1 MADDTGV
8 GIRLLGGFEATVGG
22 RLVAA
27 DAWRLRKAKTLVKL
41 LVLADGHRM
50 HRESLVALLWP
61 DRDTA
66 SGINNLHQALYVA
79 RRVLAPGS
87 GVLFPLR
94 EDVVLLSDSA
104 MPWLDVE
111 AFEAACRRARETRA
125 PGDYRSADQLYR
137 GDLLPEDQ
145 FEAWAEAPRD
155 ALRERRLGLSIEY
168 AEVLSERRE
177 YTEVAEIAG
186 AVTAA
191 DPFHEGAYR
200 LLMTALAAG
209 GRRYEALAAFDRLR
223 ESLTRE
229 FAADPEPATRR
240 LYRDLLTAGDQSP
253 GAAMATEPASAT
265 STAPALSRTVATTA
279 TTTGPAV
286 AIRPDAA
293 GTPRTA
299 PARGLGSLTLE
310 QTSFVGRGREI
321 AEIVQALGRTRLLTL
336 TGPGG
341 AGKTRLA
348 CEVAAGLV
356 GRYPDG
362 VHVTELASLSRP
374 ELVPH
379 TVAAVLDVPIPGTEI
394 AEVALARQLA
404 DRRLLL
410 VLDNCEHLLDA
421 CARLTAEVLRGCPGV
436 SVLATSREP
445 LRVGGEVTWRTP
457 SLALPDL
464 RALPPL
470 DRLAELESVRLFAE
484 RAHDAA
490 PDFVLDETTAPAV
503 AEICVRLDGMPLAL
517 ELAAAR
523 TSALAPSQIASRLGD
538 ALRVLDRGSRSAVT
552 RQQTLHATLA
562 WSHDLLDGHERV
574 LFRRL
579 AVFAGSMA
587 LEAVEQVCGGAALDV
602 VDLLSRLVDKSLVQ
616 VEHVGGEARYRLL
629 ETIRQFADQ
638 RLRDSGEKAGRVR
651 AHRDF
656 FVALATGND
665 PERAAGIVNDSPQA
679 LDAEHDN
686 LRAALSSGLAED
698 PAVALRLA
706 VSLWRFWLARGDFSE
721 ASRWL
726 AATLAAAPERTASR
740 ARALLAAS
748 AIEVRRGDPT
758 ARQIDLGIEAV
769 AIMRAVGDDRA
780 LAQTLH
786 LTGLLAWVSD
796 DGWQRA
802 VGLVQEARTLA
813 TAAGDAGA
821 VASATHTLGVIAVSR
836 GAGPQAEE
844 HFEQVLGL
852 LEGLTSDLPPF
863 FFAVTPGHSWE
874 IGPGGLPRLPFTET
888 VLLFRRAGAEQAT
901 AHTLSNL
908 SYAVSLAG
916 DPARA
921 RRLLED
927 SVSAFGRCGDQ
938 HGGALALCRLANVH
952 RIAGELDEAAGLLER
967 SMAIRRSLGDRRGVG
982 ITVISQGLVAA
993 AAGDLGRADRLLR
1006 EALLLFDDMEDGPG
1020 RWGTLLDLGLILAD
1034 AGEHERARRVLRQ
1047 WRDLPPISWTFRP
1060 RAWALLTLA
1069 ALERRCGDQIAA
1081 ALCLDEARR
1090 GFLALADEPGLAYL
1104 DSHAE
1109 PLLTER

>member
-125 PGDYRSADQLYR
+125 PGDYRSAGQLYR

-155 ALRERRLGLSIEY
+155 ALRERRLGLLIEY
-168 AEVLSERRE
+168 AGVLSERRE
-177 YTEVAEIAG
+177 YTEAAEIAG

-240 LYRDLLTAGDQSP
+240 LYRDLLTGEQSP
-253 GAAMATEPASAT
+253 DAAMAAGPATAS
-265 STAPALSRTVATTA
+265 STAPALSRTAATTA
-279 TTTGPAV
+279 MTTGPAV

-293 GTPRTA
+293 GTPRMA

-321 AEIVQALGRTRLLTL
+321 AEIAQALGRTRLLTL

-348 CEVAAGLV
+348 CEVAAGLG

-362 VHVTELASLSRP
+362 VHVAELASLSRP

-379 TVAAVLDVPIPGTEI
+379 AVAAVLDVPIPGTET

-421 CARLTAEVLRGCPGV
+421 CARLAAEVLRGCPGV
-436 SVLATSREP
+436 IVLATSREP

-464 RALPPL
+464 RDLPPL
-470 DRLAELESVRLFAE
+470 DRLAELESVRLFVE

-490 PDFVLDETTAPAV
+490 PGFAMDETTAPAV

-616 VEHVGGEARYRLL
+616 VEHVGGTARYRLL

-638 RLRDSGEKAGRVR
+638 RLRDAGEKAERVR

-656 FVALATGND
+656 FVAFATAND
-665 PERAAGIVNDSPQA
+665 PERAVGVVNDSPQA

-786 LTGLLAWVSD
+786 LTGLLAWVCD
-796 DGWQRA
+796 HGWQRA
-802 VGLVQEARTLA
+802 VDLIQEARTLA

-836 GAGPQAEE
+836 GAGAQAEE

-852 LEGLTSDLPPF
+852 LEGLTPDLPPF
-863 FFAVTPGHSWE
+863 FFVVTPGHFWE

-888 VLLFRRAGAEQAT
+888 VLLFRRAGTGQAT
-901 AHTLSNL
+901 AYTLSNL

-916 DPARA
+916 DPARG

-927 SVSAFGRCGDQ
+927 SVSAFRRRGDQ
-938 HGGALALCRLANVH
+938 HGGALALCRLANVR
-952 RIAGELDEAAGLLER
+952 RIAGELDEAAELLER

-982 ITVISQGLVAA
+982 VTVINQGLVAA

-1020 RWGTLLDLGLILAD
+1020 RSGTLLDLGLILLD
-1034 AGEHERARRVLRQ
+1034 AGELERARRVLRQ
-1047 WRDLPPISWTFRP
+1047 WRDLPPIAWTFRP

-1069 ALERRCGDQIAA
+1069 ALERRCGDEIAA
-1081 ALCLDEARR
+1081 ARCLDEARR

-1109 PLLTER
+1109 PLLSER